1 MPKKSGSRRKS
12 KSPWKKAIR
21 NTLIVL
27 FVLLASGVFGGT
39 IFFTQLLN
47 EAARKVQN
55 LPDLVQASR
64 GEPTV
69 IVSSDGKVLLK
80 LATEFRKEVNYADL
94 SDKVKM
100 TTLAAEDIRFMEH
113 RGVDIVALGR
123 IVFKEL
129 FSRKETTG
137 GSTLTMQLA
146 KLNYTSTERSFTRK
160 LNDIAL
166 AIQMEKLL
174 TKEQI
179 LEFYLNTVYY
189 GEGAYGVGAAADSY
203 FGKKL
208 DKLTLAEA
216 ALLSRLVRR
225 PSYENPRVNLQKA
238 INNRNVVLKVLFD
251 EGKISSDEYEEATS
265 EDVKLAPER
274 VRMDGTTGKVSP
286 FFVDYVLREVR
297 RALPDAD
304 IKQGGYRIETTLN
317 QELQSKVEREMDR
330 TIDGY
335 RSIRT
340 GAAVVLDRSGRIKA
354 MYGGPDYRK
363 DQYNGATQGRRQPGS
378 SFKSFVYLVAAQNG
392 LARNPYASVDNSTQ
406 SYRDGGRMWSPKGGG
421 PNGTVSMRTAI
432 AFSYNKAAVSTIV
445 KVGPDTVVRFARQD
459 LGFHSELPAVKSLA
473 LGSCSVSPLEMAQAY
488 SVFPLRGRRA
498 DAYGI
503 ERIIGPNGMPVYG
516 DGQTIRQTS
525 FGERAVDVIDEC
537 LRAVVT
543 SGTGRAAGGIRN
555 ARGKTGTTNDNRD
568 AWFCGYTDEYVAVV
582 WFANPI
588 KKGNSVV
595 YEEMGPAVMGG
606 KVGAPTWAAIMR
618 QVHGTLGEEK
628 DSRRS
633 SSREKEPESDPD
645 EEAARE
651 RSPDPD
657 DTVEPVEPD
666 PRAGDREGAVNQ
678 TPPTTPT
685 TQERDPAST
694 PEGTTA
700 ASKPKPE
707 PPVSPPRT
715 PEREVKPE
723 TVTVEICADSGQR
736 ATVYCPERVTRTFPK
751 GREPKGRCPLSHRQ

>member
-1 MPKKSGSRRKS
+1 MPSKSGRNRRRS

-27 FVLLASGVFGGT
+27 FFLLAAAGCAGT
-39 IFFTQLLN
+39 LFFSKVLN
-47 EAARKVQN
+47 DAALKVQN
-55 LPDLVQASR
+55 LPELVQASR

-80 LATEFRKEVNYADL
+80 LAAEFRKEVEFSAL
-94 SDKVKM
+94 PEKVIT
-100 TTLAAEDIRFMEH
+100 TTLAAEDIRFNEH
-113 RGVDIVALGR
+113 RGVDVIALGR
-123 IVFKEL
+123 IFLKEY
-129 FSRKETTG
+129 FSKRETTG

-146 KLNYTSTERSFTRK
+146 KLNYTSTDRSLVRK
-160 LNDIAL
+160 LNDMAL
-166 AIQMEKLL
+166 ALQMEKLL

-208 DKLTLAEA
+208 DELSLAEA

-238 INNRNVVLKVLFD
+238 INNRNVVLKILYD
-251 EGKISSDEYEEATS
+251 EGKISKQEYDDATS
-265 EDVKLAPER
+265 EEVKLAPER
-274 VRMDGTTGKVSP
+274 VRLDGTSGKVSP
-286 FFVDYVLREVR
+286 FFVDYVLRQAR
-297 RALPDAD
+297 RVLPDVD

-317 QELQSKVEREMDR
+317 QDLQTKVEREMNR
-330 TIDGY
+330 TIDDY

-340 GAAVVLDRSGRIKA
+340 GAAVVMDRSGRIKA
-354 MYGGPDYRK
+354 MFGGPDYRK
-363 DQYNGATQGRRQPGS
+363 DQFNGATQGRRQPGS

-392 LARNPYASVDNSTQ
+392 VARNPYATVDNSTQ
-406 SYRDGGRMWSPKGGG
+406 SYRDGGRTWSPKGGG
-421 PNGTVSMRTAI
+421 PNGPVSMRTAI
-432 AFSYNKAAVSTIV
+432 AYSYNKAAVSTIV
-445 KVGPDTVVRFARQD
+445 KVGPDTVVRYAHQD
-459 LGFHSELPAVKSLA
+459 LGFVSELPAVKSLA

-498 DAYGI
+498 EAYSI

-525 FGERAVDVIDEC
+525 FGERAVDAVDEC

-588 KKGNSVV
+588 KKGKSVV

-618 QVHGTLGEEK
+618 QVHGVLG
-628 DSRRS
+628 S
-633 SSREKEPESDPD
+633 EKETRRKTVRTEEDPD
-645 EEAARE
+645 AAAIRE

-657 DTVEPVEPD
+657 DDVEPMKPD
-666 PRAGDREGAVNQ
+666 NKPERKERDPVAPEG
-678 TPPTTPT
+678 
-685 TQERDPAST
+685 DPAST
-694 PEGTTA
+694 PTNTIEPA
-700 ASKPKPE
+700 QPKPE
-707 PPVSPPRT
+707 QNSSPPAQPAKET
-715 PEREVKPE
+715 NAE

-736 ATVYCPERVTRTFPK
+736 ATVYCPERTTRTFTK
-751 GREPKGRCPLSHRQ
+751 GREPKGRCPLNHRH

>member
-12 KSPWKKAIR
+12 ASPWKKAIR

-27 FVLLASGVFGGT
+27 FVLMAAGAFAGT
-39 IFFTQLLN
+39 IFFTQVLN
-47 EAARKVQN
+47 EAAQKVQN
-55 LPDLVQASR
+55 LPELVQASR

-69 IVSSDGKVLLK
+69 IVSSDGKTLLK

-94 SDKVKM
+94 PERVKM
-100 TTLAAEDIRFMEH
+100 TTLAAEDIRFLEH
-113 RGVDIVALGR
+113 RGVDVVALGR
-123 IVFKEL
+123 IFFKEM
-129 FSRKETTG
+129 FARKETTG

-146 KLNYTSTERSFTRK
+146 KLNYTSAERSFTRK
-160 LNDIAL
+160 LKDMAL
-166 AIQMEKLL
+166 ALKMEELL

-238 INNRNVVLKVLFD
+238 INNRNVVLKILFD

-297 RALPDAD
+297 KALPDAD

-317 QELQSKVEREMDR
+317 QELQGKVEREMDR

-363 DQYNGATQGRRQPGS
+363 DQYNGATQGKRQPGS

-392 LARNPYASVDNSTQ
+392 LARNAYASVDNSTQ

-421 PNGTVSMRTAI
+421 PNGTVSLRSAI
-432 AFSYNKAAVSTIV
+432 ANSYNKAAVSTIV

-459 LGFHSELPAVKSLA
+459 LGFESELPAVKSLA

-543 SGTGRAAGGIRN
+543 SGTGRAASGIRN

-588 KKGNSVV
+588 KKGKSVV

-618 QVHGTLGEEK
+618 QVHGTLGQEK
-628 DSRRS
+628 DTKRS
-633 SSREKEPESDPD
+633 STREREPDPD

-657 DTVEPVEPD
+657 DSVEPTVPE
-666 PRAGDREGAVNQ
+666 AGSEAGAREREGTK

-685 TQERDPAST
+685 TEERDPAST
-694 PEGTTA
+694 PEGAPA
-700 ASKPKPE
+700 ATRPKTD
-707 PPVSPPRT
+707 PPAAPPKT
-715 PEREVKPE
+715 PDREVKAE
-723 TVTVEICADSGQR
+723 SVTVEICADSGQR

-751 GREPKGRCPLSHRQ
+751 GREPKGRCPLNHRD